1 MTLSAAEITR
11 IRQGFG
17 LSRAAFARELGLTGN
32 HQTNFKTMTHLEAGR
47 KPMSLPMA
55 RLAWLL
61 STLPALPEW
70 PDYLCVVDDPEH
82 RP

>member
-1 MTLSAAEITR
+1 MTLPAAEITR

-32 HQTNFKTMTHLEAGR
+32 HQSNYKTLTQLEMGKR
-47 KPMSLPMA
+47 DMSLPMA

-61 STLPALPEW
+61 STLPELPEW
-70 PDYLCVVDDPEH
+70 PEYLRVTEDGGE
-82 RP
+82 